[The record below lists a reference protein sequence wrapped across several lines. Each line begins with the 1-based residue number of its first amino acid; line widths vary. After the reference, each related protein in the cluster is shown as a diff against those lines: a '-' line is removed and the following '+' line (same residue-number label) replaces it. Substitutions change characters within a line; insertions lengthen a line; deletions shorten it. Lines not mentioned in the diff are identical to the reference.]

1 MQFKYRF
8 LLLIILFL
16 GLTACNSQSEI
27 IIKKID
33 LDNPKV
39 EINRQIRASELTLG
53 CGIYKLEGI
62 KSPKKFNITLN
73 YFSDGKVEELAK
85 TDSFQSDE
93 LEQLYFLV
101 NEAKVDVLINNKN
114 VIKNILHFELESKL
128 FPKEDACAWHW
139 LEESKIA
146 SERGTVIFTYYAPN
160 GNSLSTPELN
170 DVDISEQVSEN
181 KNLHGIYIELKLD
194 EEEIEN
200 DSYKFE

>member
-16 GLTACNSQSEI
+16 GLTACDSKSEI

-39 EINRQIRASELTLG
+39 EINRQISASELTLG
-53 CGIYKLEGI
+53 GGIYKLEGI

-73 YFSDGKVEELAK
+73 YFSNGNVEEIAK
-85 TDSFQSDE
+85 TDSFKSDE

-101 NEAKVDVLINNKN
+101 NEGKVDVLINNKN

-139 LEESKIA
+139 LEDSKI
-146 SERGTVIFTYYAPN
+146 SGDRGIVIFTYYAPN
-160 GNSLSTPELN
+160 VNSLFTPELN

-181 KNLHGIYIELKLD
+181 KDLHGIYIELKLD
-194 EEEIEN
+194 EENSKEQLL
-200 DSYKFE
+200 

>member
-16 GLTACNSQSEI
+16 GLTACDSKSEI

-39 EINRQIRASELTLG
+39 EIHRQISASELTLG
-53 CGIYKLEGI
+53 GGIYKLEGI

-73 YFSDGKVEELAK
+73 YFSNGNVEEIAK

-101 NEAKVDVLINNKN
+101 NEGKVDVLINNKN

-139 LEESKIA
+139 LEDSKITGD
-146 SERGTVIFTYYAPN
+146 RGIVIFTYYAPN
-160 GNSLSTPELN
+160 VNSLSTPELN

-181 KNLHGIYIELKLD
+181 KDLHGIYIELKLD
-194 EEEIEN
+194 E
-200 DSYKFE
+200 DDF